1 MDKLYC
7 DAQKRL
13 TCPLCNATAK
23 EHNKSA
29 MKLKLLAT
37 EVNETGNFSTA

>member
-1 MDKLYC
+1 MDKLYYEGK
-7 DAQKRL
+7 KRL

-23 EHNKSA
+23 EHNKST

-37 EVNETGNFSTA
+37 EVKLAIFQLHN